1 MLHLVL
7 SELKFRQVRVHHRH
21 GLFSYRDNSVPQ
33 MCDPHLRQQPAHA
46 PCASRRLVT
55 PHTRPS
61 VTIRDQSELRESDVQ
76 EVQCT
81 ATATALYIQ
90 LCVYINIYTL
100 LRPQSSL
107 VINIRQTARVRTST
121 KDVNKLALQFRALE
135 LDWLLEV
142 AVCTRLERAR
152 RRRRD
157 RMRVRSADSDTGYCS
172 HGPWY
177 GT

>member
-1 MLHLVL
+1 MHSAPNCGAARVAGRFGDWPLAGSYSFSLNIQLYFSANCHAVL
-7 SELKFRQVRVHHRH
+7 ATTNQLTSNL
-21 GLFSYRDNSVPQ
+21 
-33 MCDPHLRQQPAHA
+33 

-100 LRPQSSL
+100 LSQTSL
-107 VINIRQTARVRTST
+107 VITA
-121 KDVNKLALQFRALE
+121 
-135 LDWLLEV
+135 
-142 AVCTRLERAR
+142 AVKCNAFQRL
-152 RRRRD
+152 
-157 RMRVRSADSDTGYCS
+157 
-172 HGPWY
+172 
-177 GT
+177 